1 MTVYKKPP
9 GRAHDRKEKIMERSG
24 IERELKTFTGGLFIT
39 QTQLKQALNCGTDTM
54 REVLAGLDYICINN
68 ILELEESKRFQQS
81 NDGEKHGSNGD
92 IVGTL

>member
-1 MTVYKKPP
+1 MSQHKKPP

-54 REVLAGLDYICINN
+54 REVLAGLDYIKFERKKRYCISDVAQRLWDNR
-68 ILELEESKRFQQS
+68 IDGGEE
-81 NDGEKHGSNGD
+81 N
-92 IVGTL
+92 